1 MTAPPRIVTLV
12 VDDPRGVL
20 PTIEVESPWW
30 MESGPLVEAARLAFG
45 IEVTIVRLIDGRKF
59 PGGPVTYLVE
69 APGIDPALLEP
80 WPVTLDEDELRA
92 SYATPGG
99 IAALTAWADAELDE
113 QGLKRNGSVEQ
124 VRTWNLSCLLRIQT
138 TDDTVLWLKAVPD
151 FFAHE
156 PAVMRALADVDST
169 LVPDIVATKPG
180 ATLMREVGERDGYE
194 VGPDRHFDAVQRFH
208 AARRQLDMAELA
220 TVPGFG
226 PQQMAD
232 GLITLARGHGD
243 ELTPDERGKL
253 SDLASQVGDRWAA
266 SGSPQT
272 LVHGDL
278 HGGNLRLSSDRPDT
292 IIDWGD
298 ASISHPL
305 FDLAVLDNYTPQWGS
320 EATTRWLDLLEVDRA
335 GWAAFRPLAAIR
347 LAIVYRRFCDR
358 IEASEQIYHRHD
370 IVPAIRIGLSFFDG

>member
-20 PTIEVESPWW
+20 PAIEVESPWW
-30 MESGPLVEAARLAFG
+30 MESGPLVEAARIAFG
-45 IEVTIVRLIDGRKF
+45 VEVTILRLLEGREF

-69 APGIDPALLEP
+69 APGIDPTLLEP
-80 WPVTLDEDELRA
+80 WAFEVVNDELRA
-92 SYATPGG
+92 SYARPGG
-99 IAALTAWADAELDE
+99 MAALISWADAELDE
-113 QGLKRNGSVEQ
+113 QGLTRKGPVEQ
-124 VRTWNLSCLLRIQT
+124 VRTWNLSCLLRMQT

-169 LVPDIVATKPG
+169 LVPGIVATKPG
-180 ATLMREVGERDGYE
+180 ATLMHEVGERDGYE

-208 AARRQLDMAELA
+208 AARRRVDMADLL
-220 TVPGFG
+220 TVPRFG

-232 GLITLARGHGD
+232 ELAALAERHGD
-243 ELTPDERGKL
+243 ELKPDERAKL
-253 SDLASQVGDRWAA
+253 SGLASQVKDRWATA
-266 SGSPQT
+266 SAPET

-278 HGGNLRLSSDRPDT
+278 HGGNLRLASDRSDT

-305 FDLAVLDNYTPQWGS
+305 FDLAVLDSYTPQWGS
-320 EATTRWLDLLEVDRA
+320 EATTRWLDVLEVDRA

-347 LAIVYRRFCDR
+347 LAIVYRRFCDG

-370 IVPAIRIGLSFFDG
+370 IVPAIRVGLSFFDE